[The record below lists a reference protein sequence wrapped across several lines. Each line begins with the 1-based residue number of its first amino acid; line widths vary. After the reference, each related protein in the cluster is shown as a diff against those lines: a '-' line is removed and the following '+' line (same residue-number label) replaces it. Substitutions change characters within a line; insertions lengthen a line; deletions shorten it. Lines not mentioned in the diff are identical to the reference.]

1 MLEGL
6 VGNATVEKVLLY
18 LEQLEEGYPSEI
30 AAAFEL
36 SVAMVQRQLDR
47 LERGGIVVSRLR
59 GRTRLFEW
67 NPSFRFRD
75 ELRALLRKAVKSL
88 PEADRRRFLGQ
99 RRRPRRAGKPI

>member
-18 LEQLEEGYPSEI
+18 LEQFEQGYPSEI
-30 AAAFEL
+30 ARIFDL
-36 SVAMVQRQLDR
+36 PVAMVQRQLDR

-75 ELRALLRKAVKSL
+75 ELRALLRKTVQAL
-88 PEADRRRFLGQ
+88 PAADRKRYLSQ

>member
-18 LEQLEEGYPSEI
+18 LQQFEQGYPSEI
-30 AAAFEL
+30 ARTFDL
-36 SVAMVQRQLDR
+36 STTMVQRQLER

-67 NPSFRFRD
+67 NPSFRFRE
-75 ELRALLRKAVKSL
+75 ELRALLRKAVQAL
-88 PEADRRRFLGQ
+88 PDAERARFLSQ
-99 RRRPRRAGKPI
+99 RRRPRRAGKPL

>member
-18 LEQLEEGYPSEI
+18 LEQFEQGYPSEI
-30 AAAFEL
+30 ARTFDL
-36 SVAMVQRQLDR
+36 STTMVQRQLDR

-75 ELRALLRKAVKSL
+75 ELRALLRKAVRAL
-88 PEADRRRFLGQ
+88 PAADRKRYLAH